1 MARTL
6 GYDVVMRITQVR
18 AQDPRYNIGPGKVEE
33 LARIVKELDVKKVIF
48 FNELKPSQVFNLQE
62 KLGVEVVD
70 RFQLILEIFAQHA
83 GSREAKMQIELA
95 RLKYELPRMREWIR
109 RAKMRELPG
118 FTRGPG
124 GYQIDFH
131 YRAIVKR
138 ISKIQ
143 RELEEIRRRKQ
154 LQRRVRTRV
163 GLPVVVL
170 TGYTNAGKTTLFNRL
185 AKESKPVSNAPFSTL
200 ATVTR
205 LVDVYG
211 RKILLSDT
219 IGFIDAL
226 PPLLIESFYTTLE
239 ELVYADLLLL
249 VVDASE
255 ESSEIKRKLEASL
268 KALSEVGVLDKPTIV
283 VLNKIDRISEEELE
297 KRIESVKL
305 YYRDVVAI
313 SAKRGIGIEE
323 LKRALYKKVGK
334 YVRLKIRIP
343 TSEVSSLSS
352 IKYARVLNMMT
363 SSGLTTIELEVPE
376 ALLPR
381 VKRLVEIADGDIL
394 VAEHAQA

>member
-118 FTRGPG
+118 FTRGPE

-297 KRIESVKL
+297 KRVELVKL

-323 LKRALYKKVGK
+323 LKRALYRKVGK